1 MNYIIFFFTLLLCIS
16 KLDGQVSIG
25 EPTAR
30 DAAILDVTSSTKG
43 VLFPRVELMSLND
56 KSPLTGNIPNGT
68 LVFNTKINGTGTNKV
83 FRGFY
88 EWYNNAWRMPISVT
102 STYKVAKFLNNPNET
117 TNWLPVSTTSSS
129 TLNITLFASTDF
141 NDDSTLYERIDDNSI
156 RINEV
161 GTYVITTNIGFQLLP
176 INTTYSTIEIYLNY
190 ALDGVIA
197 SSRVLS
203 RVPQQYGNVFV
214 DGRFFYN
221 LTDYITVTK
230 PGEILTLQASRN
242 NPVTSTTQQIVYD
255 RGVSSSIVLQKLR

>member
-1 MNYIIFFFTLLLCIS
+1 MKYTILFLTLLLCVS

-25 EPTAR
+25 ASIPR
-30 DAAILDVTSSTKG
+30 DATILDVVSSTKG
-43 VLFPRVELMSLND
+43 VLFPRVELTSLND
-56 KSPLTGNIPNGT
+56 KLPLTGNIPNGT
-68 LVFNTKINGTGTNKV
+68 LVFNTKITGTGTNKV

-88 EWYNNAWRMPISVT
+88 EWYNNSWRMPMTVT

-117 TNWLPVSTTSSS
+117 TNWLPVSTASSS
-129 TLNITLFASTDF
+129 TLNISLFSVTDF
-141 NDDSTLYERIDDNSI
+141 NDDDALFERIDDKSI

-161 GTYVITTNIGFQLLP
+161 GTYAITTNIGFQLLP
-176 INTTYSTIEIYLNY
+176 INTTYSTIEIYFNY
-190 ALDGVIA
+190 ALDGLIA
-197 SSRVLS
+197 SSGVLS

-242 NPVTSTTQQIVYD
+242 NPVNSTTQQIVYD
-255 RGVSSSIVLQKLR
+255 KGVNSSIVLQKLR